1 MNISKYMLLLFLGII
16 FTACNNEQSLQEYYV
31 DNQNNKDFLALDV
44 PASMFANA
52 DALNPDQQKTL
63 QTIKKVNVLAIP
75 KKTENHAKIETEVSN
90 LNKILENEKYQ
101 LLMKYGGGDARVEIY
116 FTGDDEAIDEIILYG
131 FDEERGMGIA
141 RLLGDDM
148 NPSDILN
155 LMKLMQTEGLQQLDG
170 LSGITEMFIEKIEE

>member
-1 MNISKYMLLLFLGII
+1 MKAIKYILALFLGIGL
-16 FTACNNEQSLQEYYV
+16 TACNNEPSLQEYYV
-31 DNQNNKDFLALDV
+31 ENQNNKDFLALDV
-44 PASMFANA
+44 PASMFANS
-52 DALNPDQQKTL
+52 DMLNPEQQKTL
-63 QTIKKVNVLAIP
+63 QTIKKINVLAIP
-75 KKTENHAKIETEVSN
+75 KKTENIAKIDTEVSN
-90 LNKILENEKYQ
+90 LNTILENEKYQ

-155 LMKLMQTEGLQQLDG
+155 LMKSMQTEDVQQLDG
-170 LSGITEMFIEKIEE
+170 LSGITEMFIERIEE

>member
-1 MNISKYMLLLFLGII
+1 MKALKHITLLLFIVSLS
-16 FTACNNEQSLQEYYV
+16 ACDNEQSLQEYYV

-52 DALNPDQQKTL
+52 GNLNTDQQKTL
-63 QTIKKVNVLAIP
+63 QTIKKINVLAIP
-75 KKTENHAKIETEVSN
+75 KKTENTAIIETEVTN
-90 LNKILENEKYQ
+90 LNNILENEKYQ
-101 LLMKYGGGDARVEIY
+101 LLMKYGGGDARVEVY

-131 FDEERGMGIA
+131 FDEKRGMGIA

-155 LMKLMQTEGLQQLDG
+155 LVKSMETGDVQLDG
-170 LSGITEMFIEKIEE
+170 LSGITEMFIEKTE